1 MYTLQNRYWVSYKP
15 NLLIIE
21 DSMFEQI
28 QKSKKLYK
36 IFKIL
41 EQDFDNEEKLSRYI
55 IKHPID

>member
-1 MYTLQNRYWVSYKP
+1 MYTLQNRYWFSYKP

-41 EQDFDNEEKLSRYI
+41 
-55 IKHPID
+55 